1 MTITIELGPDE
12 ERSLS
17 QRARG
22 SGRDLTEY
30 VHQILQEHIRATVQ
44 DEHATSKGLSQ
55 GTRPAGVAESK
66 PTLEDLIDHD
76 AIAYCERE
84 ADDTITLEEVRAATA
99 KIQDS
104 MARVVIEEERAER
117 F

>member
-44 DEHATSKGLSQ
+44 DERAAAT
-55 GTRPAGVAESK
+55 P
-66 PTLEDLIDHD
+66 PTPDDLIDYE
-76 AIAYCERE
+76 AIASCARAIEGK
-84 ADDTITLEEVRAATA
+84 AVPSLDEVRRMLAT
-99 KIQDS
+99 IPGS
-104 MARVVIEEERAER
+104 MAQAVIEEREDRY
-117 F
+117 